1 MNNYSV
7 NQSDMLIV
15 LSLQISASKD
25 YTNSKQQ
32 ERQEQKNMEITHIFV
47 TNFRHQCYH
56 SLGC

>member
-15 LSLQISASKD
+15 LSLQICASKD
-25 YTNSKQQ
+25 YTSSKQQ
-32 ERQEQKNMEITHIFV
+32 ERQEQKNMEIAHIFV